1 MSLADVVIE
10 VGTPTYVYSASVIK
24 QRVERLDTALR
35 SYPHALH
42 YALKANS
49 TMAIVRLL
57 RQAGTLADA
66 NSGGEIEVALR
77 AGYIPSEI
85 VFTGVGKTDDELEL
99 AVRLGVRTINVES
112 AGELLRLDRIAL
124 AHGTRARVA
133 LRINPD
139 VDARSHPHIST
150 GLKAT
155 KFGIAVE
162 ETSGLSQWIADS
174 AGLDLAG
181 LHVHVGSQLTS
192 LDPVRRA
199 VRTAVD
205 LAVDLRRGGV
215 PLEEIDVGGGLG
227 IAHDDAPVP
236 SLEDYAAML
245 LDVVRPSG
253 LKLVVEP
260 GRSIVGPA
268 GLLLTR
274 VVDIKSRRS
283 DTVYVVADAGM
294 TDLIRPALYGA
305 YHRIVPLAPRA
316 GSSVACDIVGP
327 VCETSDTLGAGRRI
341 PLPDVGDVLVVC
353 DVGAYGAAMASN
365 YNRRPTPAEVVV
377 EGERWQIARRRQ
389 TVDDMLACEP

>member
-1 MSLADVVIE
+1 MSLADVVTE